1 MTFFTDSTF
10 IGIDP
15 TAGQRPFVYA
25 ALDTKLDL
33 FALGHG
39 EINDV
44 LAFVAGQQKALVAV
58 CSPRRP
64 NQGLM
69 QKPEVRDQI
78 SPPPRPGRWQK
89 YRVSEY
95 LLRQHNIHTPRTPAR
110 VKNCPNWM
118 RMGFTLYQRLEDLGY
133 HSFPTSEANH
143 QTLEVYPHACYTV
156 MLGQAP
162 FQKQTIEGRIQRQLI
177 LYEQKVGIP
186 DPMRIFEEIT
196 RHRLLN
202 GILALDKLY
211 TPGELDAL
219 VAAYT
224 ACLAAS
230 APDRIVTL
238 GALEEGLVYLPVGEL
253 RARY

>member
-1 MTFFTDSTF
+1 MTFFTDTTF

-25 ALDTKLDL
+25 ALDAKLNL
-33 FALGHG
+33 LALGHG
-39 EINDV
+39 EINDI

-69 QKPEVRDQI
+69 QRPEVRDQI
-78 SPPPRPGRWQK
+78 NPPPRPGRWGK

-95 LLRQHNIHTPRTPAR
+95 LLRQHNIQTPRTPAR
-110 VKNCPNWM
+110 EVNCPNWM
-118 RMGFTLYQRLEDLGY
+118 RMGFSLYQRLEDLGY
-133 HSFPTSEANH
+133 HSFPTAEANH

-156 MLGQAP
+156 LMGQAP
-162 FQKQTIEGRIQRQLI
+162 FPKTTIEGRIQRQLV
-177 LYEQKVGIP
+177 LYEQKVSIP

-202 GILALDKLY
+202 GILPLDKLY
-211 TPGELDAL
+211 SPGELDAL

-224 ACLAAS
+224 ANLAAS
-230 APDRIVTL
+230 APDQTVTL
-238 GALEEGLVYLPVGEL
+238 GDPTEGLVYLPVGEL